1 MEQFV
6 IRNLCDGLFQAVS
19 SLLVSSFGR
28 GNLCGERSVLVG
40 GLSDDSDAG
49 DACDE
54 GRNENCGADDFT
66 FRHEQ
71 HVSFLCMV

>member
-19 SLLVSSFGR
+19 GLLVSSFGR
-28 GNLCGERSVLVG
+28 GNLSGERTVLVG
-40 GLSDDSDAG
+40 GLSDGGAAG

-54 GRNENCGADDFT
+54 GRNEDCGADDFT